1 MESPFPF
8 EPFIVFGYLSIFLL
22 AGVFLR
28 AKLKFFQ
35 HFLIPSCLIGGIL
48 GLILISTGVV
58 HLSTSLLE
66 TLAYHFFNISFISV
80 GLTYTG
86 GEKKIAGGGKDLV
99 KGPLWMALIEGVS
112 ISTQA
117 IIGGLFV
124 MLLGIFGLK
133 LFPTFGFL
141 APLGFTEG
149 PGQALSI
156 GKVWEGFGF
165 AHAATIGLTF
175 SAIGFLFAFFVG
187 VPIVNHGIRKG
198 RATQTPR
205 GLSQDFLVG
214 IVQKDQEKEPAGK
227 LTMHSGNVDTLA
239 FHLALVG
246 LVYVL
251 TYILITMLGK
261 FLSPEIAKMLWG
273 FFFFFGMIIA
283 LVIRWLMAK
292 IGIVHLIDPDL
303 QRRVTGWA
311 VDFLIVSTVTAVQ
324 VVVVWEYIL
333 PISLIAIINGII
345 TTLVVVYFGGRIWSY
360 NLERTV
366 AIYGTVTGTVSS
378 GLLLLRIADP
388 EFKTTVAVELGLM
401 LIFAAPIILGSML
414 LVSAPVLWGWSVEL
428 TLLAFSGI
436 LVLSLILLKVFK
448 LWGPR
453 KA

>member
-48 GLILISTGVV
+48 GLILINTGVV

-165 AHAATIGLTF
+165 AHAATIGLYLF
-175 SAIGFLFAFFVG
+175 CNRLSFAFFVG
-187 VPIVNHGIRKG
+187 VPIVNHGIRKRPCHSNPKGFVSGFSG
-198 RATQTPR
+198 RYCSKKSGKGAGRQTYNALRKRRHPCIP
-205 GLSQDFLVG
+205 FG
-214 IVQKDQEKEPAGK
+214 ISGARLCPDLYPDNNAGK
-227 LTMHSGNVDTLA
+227 IS
-239 FHLALVG
+239 
-246 LVYVL
+246 
-251 TYILITMLGK
+251 
-261 FLSPEIAKMLWG
+261 
-273 FFFFFGMIIA
+273 
-283 LVIRWLMAK
+283 
-292 IGIVHLIDPDL
+292 
-303 QRRVTGWA
+303 
-311 VDFLIVSTVTAVQ
+311 VS
-324 VVVVWEYIL
+324 
-333 PISLIAIINGII
+333 
-345 TTLVVVYFGGRIWSY
+345 
-360 NLERTV
+360 
-366 AIYGTVTGTVSS
+366 
-378 GLLLLRIADP
+378 
-388 EFKTTVAVELGLM
+388 
-401 LIFAAPIILGSML
+401 
-414 LVSAPVLWGWSVEL
+414 
-428 TLLAFSGI
+428 
-436 LVLSLILLKVFK
+436 
-448 LWGPR
+448 
-453 KA
+453 